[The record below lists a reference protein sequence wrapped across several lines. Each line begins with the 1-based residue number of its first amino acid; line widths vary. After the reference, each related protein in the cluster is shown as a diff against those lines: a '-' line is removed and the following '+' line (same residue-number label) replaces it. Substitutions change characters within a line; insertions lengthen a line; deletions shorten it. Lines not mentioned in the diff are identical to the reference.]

1 MTSAEE
7 VALPSVELRAGIP
20 DVVADAGSLALAV
33 ADLANASGPVAVDA
47 ERASGFRYGQ
57 RAYLLQFYR
66 RGGATWLIDPTAFD
80 DLSPLAE
87 ALREPLWILHAA
99 SQDLPCLR
107 EVGLS
112 PERLFDTELAARLLG
127 RERVGLGPLVQS
139 ELGLHLAKGHGAAD
153 WSTRPLPDSWLAY
166 AALDVEVLIDLHDIL
181 AAELIESGKD
191 AWAQQEFTAVLAQ
204 RSAGP
209 RRDPWRRTS
218 GMHQVRGR
226 RALAIVRSVWTSR
239 DELAQRLDLSPGRV
253 LPDAAIV
260 AIATQPIADRA
271 ALAARPEFRRGHA
284 ARHLDRWWRALE
296 EARALDEA
304 ELPPATLP
312 SDGPPPP
319 RLWRDRD
326 PVAAARLA
334 RAREVIAD
342 LCETHSLPAENL
354 LPPEALRRWAWDPPL
369 PVDTQSVGT
378 VLEQW
383 GARPWQVDLVAPR
396 LSAAEEAA
404 ESSEEVTSARD
415 EPRGETGD
423 GPGGG
428 D

>member
-1 MTSAEE
+1 MTASEDTP
-7 VALPSVELRAGIP
+7 LPSVELRAGIP
-20 DVVADAGSLALAV
+20 HVVTDSRALEAAV
-33 ADLANASGPVAVDA
+33 ADLARATGPVAVDA

-66 RGGATWLIDPTAFD
+66 RGGSTWLIDPTAFA
-80 DLSPLAE
+80 DLSALAE
-87 ALREPLWILHAA
+87 ALDEPPWILHAA

-107 EVGLS
+107 EVGLA
-112 PERLFDTELAARLLG
+112 PRHLFDTELAARLLG

-181 AAELIESGKD
+181 AAELIATGKD
-191 AWAQQEFTAVLAQ
+191 EWAQQEFAAVLAQ
-204 RSAGP
+204 PPTSP

-226 RALAIVRSVWTSR
+226 RALAVVRSVWASR

-253 LPDAAIV
+253 LPDSAIV
-260 AIATQPIADRA
+260 AMATQSIPDRA

-304 ELPPATLP
+304 DLPLATLP

-326 PVAAARLA
+326 PAAAARLG

-342 LCETHSLPAENL
+342 LGATHSLPAENL
-354 LPPEALRRWAWDPPL
+354 LPPEALRRWAWDPPT
-369 PVDTQSVGT
+369 PIDQRSVAD
-378 VLEQW
+378 VLQRW
-383 GARPWQVDLVAPR
+383 GARPWQVDLVATR
-396 LSAAEEAA
+396 LAAAAADASDDALPVEE
-404 ESSEEVTSARD
+404 
-415 EPRGETGD
+415 
-423 GPGGG
+423 
-428 D
+428 